1 MKKRVLAVVF
11 SVMFGLQGILP
22 CTVMAELETEEAAFF
37 EEDVLSEE
45 TQEEVFL
52 SDEDDFSEV
61 TEEILDYDDAAD
73 EIVDAEITEEDG
85 GFEEFADAD
94 APEEAAD
101 EDALTES
108 PDDAGLEEAVLEDDA
123 AAEEENPDAEPAESQ
138 DDADEE
144 IGLVDPDAED
154 EPELVGADNQMIQS
168 HNKLKNYLTSHG
180 SSVTERDPSNTSNSW
195 TISFSSD
202 KFRFRYETYFYYSGK
217 KVTQSITMDV
227 PYLFSSAPTAVYSH
241 TYDGTEWNRA
251 EYTLTNYAG
260 YNGNQTL
267 NFSAKKVASNS
278 STAEVKNMANT
289 YLSSAYTWW
298 DKFLLEHANTSM
310 KDFGFGRKQGAQVVV
325 PKQPV
330 LIDAYNGA
338 HGIGIK
344 FYKTANAKE
353 YEIYR
358 KFDGVWGKIRTIS
371 ATSSELQ
378 FSGDTIMY
386 TDTTVA
392 KDYGKGYIYSVAAK
406 NGSAVSSYNKTGK
419 AIYRLKPPTLKLKE
433 LSGGNI
439 TVSWSVIFRAGESN
453 GHYDLQYTTYA
464 NGKAGKFTSI
474 AKLPGL
480 NYLTLY
486 ATMAGFYKGTYVFRI
501 RCSKTNKDRGTF
513 YSEYSPW
520 LKVVVK

>member
-1 MKKRVLAVVF
+1 MKRRVLAVVI
-11 SVMFGLQGILP
+11 SAIISLQGILP
-22 CTVMAELETEEAAFF
+22 CTVMAELETEETAVF

-45 TQEEVFL
+45 TQEEIFL

-61 TEEILDYDDAAD
+61 TEEVLDNGDADID
-73 EIVDAEITEEDG
+73 EFADAEITDEDG
-85 GFEEFADAD
+85 GLEEFVDAD
-94 APEEAAD
+94 VPEEAAD
-101 EDALTES
+101 EEVS
-108 PDDAGLEEAVLEDDA
+108 SEFSDDAGLEEVILEEP
-123 AAEEENPDAEPAESQ
+123 AAEEENSDAEPAESQ
-138 DDADEE
+138 DNTDEE
-144 IGLVDPDAED
+144 IGLVDPDGED
-154 EPELVGADNQMIQS
+154 EPELVGADSLMTQS

-180 SSVTERDPSNTSNSW
+180 SSVTERDPSNSSNSW
-195 TISFSSD
+195 TISFSSN

-217 KVTQSITMDV
+217 KVTQSITLDV

-241 TYDGTEWNRA
+241 VYDGTVFNEA
-251 EYTLTNYAG
+251 KYTLSNYAG

-267 NFSAKKVASNS
+267 NFNSTKVASNS
-278 STAEVKNMANT
+278 SAPEVKNMANT

-298 DKFLLEHANTSM
+298 DRFLMEHAGTSM
-310 KDFGFGRKQGAQVVV
+310 KDFGFGRKQDVPVVQ
-325 PKQPV
+325 PKEPV
-330 LIDAYNGA
+330 LINAYNGA
-338 HGIGIK
+338 RGIGIK

-358 KFDGVWGKIRTIS
+358 KYDGAWGKIRTIS

-378 FSGDTIMY
+378 ISGNTIMY

-392 KDYGKGYIYSVAAK
+392 KNYGKGYIYSVAAK
-406 NGSAVSSYNKTGK
+406 NGPAVSSYNKIGK

-453 GHYDLQYTTYA
+453 GHYDLQYTTYT
-464 NGKAGKFTSI
+464 NGKAGTFTSI

-520 LKVVVK
+520 LKVEVK